1 MYFSTVAKCPMV
13 PNSIC
18 KVISKVNFCQFDCD
32 SGYSSMNSSME
43 REYTCDSNGDWQ
55 PHTPQCAQTDPEVAA
70 RGTTTTGVG
79 SQSKSSSCRPI
90 STLLLF
96 IGWLNN
102 AFISL
107 VCSLFYCPS
116 KELINFQ
123 SFSESSGTCVS
134 FNRAYSSIQFWA
146 GQFSLFCPNFS
157 SKHVV
162 TVLHRRHISLV
173 CCWYKLQLP

>member
-1 MYFSTVAKCPMV
+1 MHKILRLGPIGCDDCISSLKYEGHNDNFGWFDSHTFLQISAQQKQSVRIMYFSTVAKCPMV

-18 KVISKVNFCQFDCD
+18 KVIRKVNFCQFDCD

-55 PHTPQCAQTDPEVAA
+55 PHTPQCAQTDPKVAA

-90 STLLLF
+90 STFILLTGRLK
-96 IGWLNN
+96 N

-107 VCSLFYCPS
+107 LFFIILLYL
-116 KELINFQ
+116 KRIDKVLQ
-123 SFSESSGTCVS
+123 SFLESSGT
-134 FNRAYSSIQFWA
+134 
-146 GQFSLFCPNFS
+146 
-157 SKHVV
+157 
-162 TVLHRRHISLV
+162 
-173 CCWYKLQLP
+173 